1 MCVCSSSL
9 GYGFALTDSIQGA
22 QGHALSVVNFDSVS
36 LEANAPTVRWRKAQG
51 AQAQRPPLL
60 ILLHGRG
67 ADENDLFA
75 LAAAIDS
82 SIAVASVRAPL
93 PTDEGGYT
101 WSESRTP
108 GRYIGESLRASLTWF
123 QTWLDS
129 LANGRAEP
137 QNVYL
142 LGFSA
147 GMAMASALI
156 LDEPARY
163 AGAILL
169 SGALPFDTDLPMTK
183 DRLAGVPLFYGH
195 GSFDR
200 VIPSELVTRSAKYLR
215 ESSGARLETRT
226 YPIAHEISDAE
237 VTDINAWL
245 AKTAMKKRE

>member
-147 GMAMASALI
+147 GMAMA
-156 LDEPARY
+156 
-163 AGAILL
+163 
-169 SGALPFDTDLPMTK
+169 LPFDTDLPMTK

-215 ESSGARLETRT
+215 ESSGARLETHT

>member
-1 MCVCSSSL
+1 MASDV
-9 GYGFALTDSIQGA
+9 
-22 QGHALSVVNFDSVS
+22 
-36 LEANAPTVRWRKAQG
+36 NAPVVRWRKAQG
-51 AQAQRPPLL
+51 ANAQRPPLL

-75 LAAAIDS
+75 LAPAIDS
-82 SIAVASVRAPL
+82 RFAVAAVRGPL

-108 GRYIGESLRASLTWF
+108 GRYIGESLRVTLTWF
-123 QTWLDS
+123 QTWLAS
-129 LANGRAEP
+129 LATGRAEP
-137 QNVYL
+137 QDVYL

-163 AGAILL
+163 AGAVLL
-169 SGALPFDTDLPMTK
+169 SGTLPFDTDLPIIK
-183 DRLAGVPLFYGH
+183 DRLAGMPIFYGH

-200 VIPSELVTRSAKYLR
+200 VIPADLVTRSAKYLR
-215 ESSGARLETRT
+215 ESSGARLEIRT

-237 VTDINAWL
+237 VRDINAWL
-245 AKTAMKKRE
+245 IGKPGK